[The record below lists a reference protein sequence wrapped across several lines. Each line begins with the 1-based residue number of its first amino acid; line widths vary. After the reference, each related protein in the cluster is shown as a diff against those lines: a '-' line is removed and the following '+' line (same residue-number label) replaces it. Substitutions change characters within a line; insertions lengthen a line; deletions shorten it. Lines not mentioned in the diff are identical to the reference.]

1 MAMKMT
7 YTHQATQQKGFT
19 LIELMVVIAIM
30 AILLAL
36 AVPNMSKF
44 LAQWRQASAV
54 TAFSGSLRQ
63 ARSEAIKSSRIV
75 TMCPAN
81 TAQNAC
87 TDTTDFTNGW
97 IVYLDVNNDGSLTSG
112 EKILHKEAKPSGA
125 TIGSNGP
132 KKFSYLPNGLLKSQP
147 GSITFTSSGVD
158 NKSIKINRAG
168 RIYKSD

>member
-1 MAMKMT
+1 MVIKMKC
-7 YTHQATQQKGFT
+7 THQATKQKGFT

-44 LAQWRQASAV
+44 LAQWRQASAI

-75 TMCPAN
+75 TMCPSSDQAS
-81 TAQNAC
+81 C
-87 TDTTDFTNGW
+87 TNSTDFSNGW
-97 IVYLDVNNDGSLTSG
+97 IIYLDANNNDSLTAG
-112 EKILHKEAKPSGA
+112 EKILHKEAKASGT
-125 TIGSNGP
+125 TIGSNTP
-132 KKFSYLPNGLLKSQP
+132 KKFSFLPNGLLKSAP
-147 GSITFTSSGVD
+147 GTITFTSSGVD
-158 NKSIKINRAG
+158 NKTIKINRAG